1 MSSLWFSLQKDIFN
15 HRDIFSISFFNHGL
29 PYFLINI
36 YSDFFQLALKYLKD
50 TEVNINNILIMTGN
64 FNIRDSMWDLNF
76 SHHLLHRDIL
86 FEVTDFFQL
95 DLSKPTKPFPTR
107 YSDNQQDSNLVINIM
122 FHRPESMK
130 HNNHLIHLNWRLTSN
145 HAFLTVNIHIF
156 KEYVQTRKQTLVKNS
171 EEEEHFLKDLIEVI
185 KEINTTNL

>member
-1 MSSLWFSLQKDIFN
+1 
-15 HRDIFSISFFNHGL
+15 
-29 PYFLINI
+29 
-36 YSDFFQLALKYLKD
+36 
-50 TEVNINNILIMTGN
+50 
-64 FNIRDSMWDLNF
+64 MWDLNF